1 MKHISILVPQGAIL
15 GSVEGPRQVLTEV
28 NKYLQNLGRPA
39 LFNVQLVGLSGTVP
53 AAGGKYTVRTD
64 ARTDDVRRT
73 DLIIIPALDGD
84 LRQTVAANQ
93 PFIPWIVEHYR
104 QGAEVGSLCV
114 GAFLLAS
121 TGLLDGRQCAT
132 HWMAAHEFR
141 QLFPAVQ
148 LVEDRII
155 TDENGLYSSGGAF
168 SYLNLI
174 LYLIEK
180 YAGRPTAVF
189 MAKAFQIEIE
199 RSSQSPFIIFQG
211 QKEHGDDAIRRVQE
225 YIETNVEERITVDE
239 LATHF
244 AIGRRNLERR
254 FKRAT
259 ANSVVE
265 YIQRVKIEAAKMRLE
280 SSRDNVNE
288 VMYGVGYSDP
298 KAFRL
303 TFKKITGLSPTDY
316 RQKYNRDGLVS
327 A

>member
-1 MKHISILVPQGAIL
+1 MKHVSILVPKGAVL
-15 GSVEGPRQVLTEV
+15 GSVEGPRQVFTEV
-28 NKYLQNLGRPA
+28 NKYLQRLGKPD
-39 LFNVQLVGLSGTVP
+39 LFNVQLIGLSGRVP
-53 AAGGKYTVRTD
+53 AAGGKYTVYTD
-64 ARTDDVRRT
+64 ALTDDVRST

-84 LRQTVAANQ
+84 LSQGIEANER
-93 PFIPWIVEHYR
+93 FIPWIVEHH
-104 QGAEVGSLCV
+104 QKGAEVGSLCV

-121 TGLLDGRQCAT
+121 TGLLNGRQCAT
-132 HWMAAHEFR
+132 HWMAAREFR
-141 QLFPAVQ
+141 QLFPDVQ

-155 TDENGLYSSGGAF
+155 TDEGGLYSSGGAF

-180 YAGRPTAVF
+180 YAGRTTAVF
-189 MAKAFQIEIE
+189 MSKAFQIEIE
-199 RSSQSPFIIFQG
+199 RNSQSPFIIFQG
-211 QKEHGDDAIRRVQE
+211 QKEHGDEAIKQAQE
-225 YIETNVEERITVDE
+225 YIEHNVEERITVDQ
-239 LATHF
+239 LAARF

-288 VMYGVGYSDP
+288 VMYSVGYSDR

-303 TFKKITGLSPTDY
+303 TFRKLTGLSPIEY
-316 RQKYNRDGLVS
+316 RQKYNRDGLV